1 MNAVVGWFGVKSS
14 LHHALILL
22 VCCTGLFIMN
32 SVVGRFGVKSS
43 SHDATI
49 LLVCCT
55 IILLVCCTGLFIMNA
70 VVGRFGVR
78 KTVLVGAVCLSLS
91 AILGSLANDVTSL
104 ILSQAVFHGKHDHLM

>member
-14 LHHALILL
+14 FHHAL
-22 VCCTGLFIMN
+22 
-32 SVVGRFGVKSS
+32 
-43 SHDATI
+43 
-49 LLVCCT
+49 
-55 IILLVCCTGLFIMNA
+55 ILLVCCTGLFIMNA